1 MPVTLMILI
10 VMAGLVLMLAVYRKL
25 VARNED
31 DLVHL
36 SDGSARLIENQRK
49 TEHSLSTIDR
59 IGKLLTVATV
69 LYGVVLAANFVY
81 VGLTKPSL

>member
-10 VMAGLVLMLAVYRKL
+10 AMTAVILLLAVYRKV

-36 SDGSARLIENQRK
+36 AEGSDPLIANQKK

-59 IGKLLTVATV
+59 VGKILTAATV
-69 LYGVVLAANFVY
+69 LYGVALAANYLY